1 MTSSFAAF
9 ASQMLQ
15 RPASSSQQ
23 TEENP
28 MFFSFTS
35 TDAASAHDEDDPHLM
50 MGEIED
56 EDEDEEDPF
65 LASSAYK
72 DDRGRGRPAGR
83 GYTVHEED
91 SDDEEEG
98 GGWLAHQG
106 TMAGER
112 HIPVEERHIAVDES
126 LTASLLPSRSIALP
140 DPFGE
145 TRAPPPVQMPR
156 RAVTYTDPIPLCIYL
171 GLLTLTCIYALY
183 LLFHTPPHPSS
194 YRRLLKAIPLL
205 ATLTFTAAGI
215 SYAQMWCMGRWA
227 REVLLV
233 SGWSVPVALGVSAIW
248 AFVGSFG
255 TDGGGWPVRALSAV
269 LLLLAYWTST
279 RLRHLPREIH
289 VTTALLALITRF
301 LSAHSELLLFGP
313 AVLLGAL
320 LASLPFWTI
329 LFRVSFELGNVRV
342 WSIVA
347 MWIWTW
353 GVARAV
359 VSVAVGA
366 TMAGTG
372 NQGRWE
378 AVEGSMGSVVL
389 GSAILAAVRML
400 ALAGVALTRVSL
412 MSPILVRPARVVIAY
427 LEHVQRQYERYA
439 MVHVGLAGG
448 SFLDAARASRGYS
461 VVKSGTRVMRPPE
474 MTLLLAAPLVLP
486 LPAFLALFFTFGGNW
501 EISIVGAGVV
511 AATAWMCV
519 GLVRDVADAFWVAVC
534 LGDRDSTGDEESG
547 RGGEARAWIDEIRD
561 AFEYKPTAPPPA
573 QRAPPQAESFP
584 RRSPHPPSRSVYSPP
599 PPPPPAAG
607 RSSIYS
613 PPPPSQEVE
622 RDINPFE
629 DVRPPPR
636 ATPTGHSREE
646 RLADSSSSS
655 SSDEDEEVY
664 GRKSGAKE
672 EAEEEEDDDG
682 STFFPGSGLFGSG
695 VA

>member
-15 RPASSSQQ
+15 RPASSSQH
-23 TEENP
+23 TDENP

-50 MGEIED
+50 MGEIGRRGRGEN
-56 EDEDEEDPF
+56 PF
-65 LASSAYK
+65 LA
-72 DDRGRGRPAGR
+72 RGRGRA
-83 GYTVHEED
+83 YMVDEDD
-91 SDDEEEG
+91 SDDEQEG
-98 GGWLAHQG
+98 GGWLRIKGRWHGALLSINRWE
-106 TMAGER
+106 A
-112 HIPVEERHIAVDES
+112 VEES

-145 TRAPPPVQMPR
+145 TRPTPPPSR

-227 REVLLV
+227 RRVLLV
-233 SGWSVPVALGVSAIW
+233 SGWSVPVALGLW
-248 AFVGSFG
+248 
-255 TDGGGWPVRALSAV
+255 DRRRGWPVRALSAV

-359 VSVAVGA
+359 VSVAVG
-366 TMAGTG
+366 
-372 NQGRWE
+372 GRWE
-378 AVEGSMGSVVL
+378 TLEGSMGSVD
-389 GSAILAAVRML
+389 ACLAA
-400 ALAGVALTRVSL
+400 VALTRLSL
-412 MSPILVRPARVVIAY
+412 MSPVLVRPARVVISY
-427 LEHVQRQYERYA
+427 LEHIQSQYERYA

-448 SFLDAARASRGYS
+448 SFLDAARA
-461 VVKSGTRVMRPPE
+461 GTRVMRPPE

-519 GLVRDVADAFWVAVC
+519 SLVRDVADAFWVAVC
-534 LGDRDSTGDEESG
+534 LGDRDTTRDEESG

-584 RRSPHPPSRSVYSPP
+584 RRQTRSMYSPPPQPSSSRGRSVYSPP
-599 PPPPPAAG
+599 RPGPG
-607 RSSIYS
+607 KSSIYS
-613 PPPPSQEVE
+613 PPPPAEEVE

-629 DVRPPPR
+629 DVPP
-636 ATPTGHSREE
+636 ATISHSRQVSREE
-646 RLADSSSSS
+646 RLADSSSS
-655 SSDEDEEVY
+655 
-664 GRKSGAKE
+664 
-672 EAEEEEDDDG
+672 EEEEEEEEEEDEDDDDG